1 MLPPSQKL
9 LKLVIYIIL
18 IMTCHHPNIHLSNE
32 ILCDSSKRYCEIYK
46 IQNKT
51 TDKVYVGQAV
61 SHILNHNKY
70 RPYGHIGR
78 FKTHISEAFSTKKH
92 QSHYLN
98 NAIRKYGKNDFTI
111 VILEYCDVENANERE
126 KYHIISNKSIFP
138 YGYNLKI
145 GGQSDF
151 THSDESRKRV
161 SDGLIN
167 HYRDTKYIRFKDIQ
181 LSSFKDNVD
190 DMIKPLNRYN
200 IQYGWYVYINKI
212 KTDFGG
218 VHITLEES
226 KNMAVE
232 FIYSLKKQLLA
243 KHLVA
248 GNPLEPLLPLSDGN
262 ICEELV

>member
-1 MLPPSQKL
+1 LGG
-9 LKLVIYIIL
+9 LKLIYRKHFQPKNINHIIW
-18 IMTCHHPNIHLSNE
+18 
-32 ILCDSSKRYCEIYK
+32 
-46 IQNKT
+46 
-51 TDKVYVGQAV
+51 
-61 SHILNHNKY
+61 
-70 RPYGHIGR
+70 
-78 FKTHISEAFSTKKH
+78 
-92 QSHYLN
+92 N
-98 NAIRKYGKNDFTI
+98 NAIRKYGKDDFTI

-167 HYRDTKYIRFKDIQ
+167 HYRDTKYIRFKDVQ
-181 LSSFKDNVD
+181 LSAFKHNVE

-226 KNMAVE
+226 KNMAVD
-232 FIYSLKKQLLA
+232 FICNLKKQLLA
-243 KHLVA
+243 KHPVA